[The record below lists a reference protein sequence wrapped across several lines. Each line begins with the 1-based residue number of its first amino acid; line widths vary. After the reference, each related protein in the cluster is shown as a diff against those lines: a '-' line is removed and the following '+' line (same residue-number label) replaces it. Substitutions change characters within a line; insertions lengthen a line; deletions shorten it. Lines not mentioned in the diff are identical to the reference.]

1 MSLEEGDINGGSR
14 PTPGEWGVAIARDS
28 AGGAHGCT
36 AHAGDG
42 TQEGEDPLPTPTLS
56 PADNFA
62 TSSVPSKKHLK
73 YPFKSCLQSVFAD
86 TFSVVSEGIYL
97 SLDVSR

>member
-42 TQEGEDPLPTPTLS
+42 RTPLPLPCHQQTISRQVLS
-56 PADNFA
+56 QAKN
-62 TSSVPSKKHLK
+62 
-73 YPFKSCLQSVFAD
+73 
-86 TFSVVSEGIYL
+86 I
-97 SLDVSR
+97 